1 MAKSLNFNTSNFKNR
16 KKKNIQTNRVI
27 LRNYCTHRHA
37 TPLFPIFSWENR
49 KKKKHN
55 TEVYSEP
62 CQLFYLILFD
72 RNLNTPLYYTLLWF
86 ISNEIR

>member
-16 KKKNIQTNRVI
+16 KKKNVQTNRVI

-49 KKKKHN
+49 EKKN
-55 TEVYSEP
+55 IIQRYIQNPVNYSI
-62 CQLFYLILFD
+62 LFYLTGI
-72 RNLNTPLYYTLLWF
+72 
-86 ISNEIR
+86 